1 MLELNAVADL
11 IEKKKKRERE
21 KNILFLRKQVL
32 ALAQEELA
40 QAFGDKTNTYPGAGR
55 QLQTTMDKAST
66 ATYPV

>member
-40 QAFGDKTNTYPGAGR
+40 QTFGDKTNTYSGAGR